1 MRLLI
6 YLLITVLLYGC
17 QSGNNKEKYFYLDD
31 FDSMDTGYPYGTVVY
46 KAKKRGGFDTIIV
59 SSDIVK
65 YGENKSYI
73 IALQRPN
80 EELAISEIK
89 NRLELFY
96 TGYKKYNYT
105 NENFGYPRGTNKDIL
120 LKSLDSLVSITKDS
134 TEAYQIEAE
143 KIFKKEPF
151 YQKIFQNELNYYI
164 IDKKADS
171 VFGPLKYDEF
181 ERLKQKKNINV
192 KFGDVLFWNW

>member
-1 MRLLI
+1 MRKLLI
-6 YLLITVLLYGC
+6 ALLLISLYSC
-17 QSGNNKEKYFYLDD
+17 QPDKERYYYLDD
-31 FDSMDTGYPYGTVVY
+31 FDAMDTGYPYGSMVY
-46 KAKKRGGFDTIIV
+46 KAKKRGVFTTIIA

-65 YGENKSYI
+65 YGENKSCI
-73 IALQRPN
+73 IALQKPN
-80 EELAISEIK
+80 KKLAILDI
-89 NRLELFY
+89 RDGLELFY
-96 TGYKKYNYT
+96 TGYEKYNYT
-105 NENFGYPRGTNKDIL
+105 NENFSYPRGTNKDIL

-192 KFGDVLFWNW
+192 KFGDVLFWKW